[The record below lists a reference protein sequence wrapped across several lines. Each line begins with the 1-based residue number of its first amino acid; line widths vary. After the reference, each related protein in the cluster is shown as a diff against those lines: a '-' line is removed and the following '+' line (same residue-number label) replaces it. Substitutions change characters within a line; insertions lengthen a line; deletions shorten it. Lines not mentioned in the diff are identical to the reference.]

1 MARRSTP
8 MTPTQAS
15 PLPKDSTSPDPSP
28 LPVVSLVGPPAEVPQ
43 PQPSEI
49 TIGEVPT
56 KAPEPVQDKPEVTV
70 DDDGTITIS

>member
-8 MTPTQAS
+8 TTPMQAS
-15 PLPKDSTSPDPSP
+15 PLPKDSTSPEPSP
-28 LPVVSLVGPPAEVPQ
+28 LPVACLMGPLAEVSQ
-43 PQPSEI
+43 PQPVEI

-56 KAPEPVQDKPEVTV
+56 KEPAPVQDKPEVTV